1 MQSPWYKSLPC
12 WIRLAFRELVEY
24 NSAIK
29 YPLIAQAV
37 ISCRVSKRLKANQP
51 LGAFLYIVGAFGPQV
66 GTLRSVPFFVSE
78 EVNHLEIEKQ
88 KEHAEAC
95 QCQTIYIMVE
105 DGRVKA
111 VYASHPLA
119 RADVV
124 ILDLDD
130 AKVSDDAA
138 LESVRQSI
146 AEAEKRCKQIY

>member
-1 MQSPWYKSLPC
+1 M
-12 WIRLAFRELVEY
+12 
-24 NSAIK
+24 
-29 YPLIAQAV
+29 
-37 ISCRVSKRLKANQP
+37 
-51 LGAFLYIVGAFGPQV
+51 
-66 GTLRSVPFFVSE
+66 
-78 EVNHLEIEKQ
+78 EIEKQ

-95 QCQTIYIMVE
+95 QCQTIYIKVE

-111 VYASHPLA
+111 VYASHTLA
-119 RADVV
+119 QADVV